1 MKQLFI
7 MDFKNYD
14 ASFPHSKR
22 PSARAIIYKDGK
34 LAMVHSKAQN
44 YVKFP
49 GGGIEVDEDHPKA
62 LIREVLEE
70 VGLSIIP
77 ETIEEFGL
85 VTLLQLSHIH
95 KNTIFEQESFY
106 YTCEVEDGIVDQNL
120 DDYESE
126 AMFTLE
132 FISIEEA
139 IALNLNSDHH
149 GADPVMIERET
160 RILSLLAN
168 KNTINLGG

>member
-7 MDFKNYD
+7 MDYKNYD
-14 ASFPHSKR
+14 TSFPHSKR
-22 PSARAIIYKDGK
+22 PSARAIIHKDGK

-49 GGGIEVDEDHPKA
+49 GGGIEEDEDHPKA

-70 VGLSIIP
+70 IGLNIIP

-85 VTLLQLSHIH
+85 VTILQLSHIH
-95 KNTIFEQESFY
+95 KNTVFEQESFY
-106 YTCEVEDGIVDQNL
+106 YTCEVEDGIVDQRL
-120 DDYESE
+120 DDYESD

-132 FISIEEA
+132 LVSIEEA
-139 IALNLNSDHH
+139 IAMNLNVDHH

-168 KNTINLGG
+168 KNTD